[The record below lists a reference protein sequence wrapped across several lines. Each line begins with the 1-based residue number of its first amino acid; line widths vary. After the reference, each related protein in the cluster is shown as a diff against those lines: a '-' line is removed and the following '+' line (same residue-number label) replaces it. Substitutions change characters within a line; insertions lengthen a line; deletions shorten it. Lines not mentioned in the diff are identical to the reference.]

1 DRTASD
7 RRDPGRRAAR
17 STEVTAMSFE
27 YPDPTPSRGRKLG
40 IRVGLIGLGVATGAL
55 AATALG
61 ATASTPS
68 TTNGSG
74 STALAA
80 TAAPAPDNDR
90 HGGPGGA
97 APVRSDEK
105 AVSASTA
112 STLKAAALKA
122 VPGAKIIRVET
133 DAGDAAYEVHMQK
146 SDGSLVTVKFDKN
159 LKQTG
164 VEDGMGKGDPEGP
177 GGHH

>member
-1 DRTASD
+1 
-7 RRDPGRRAAR
+7 
-17 STEVTAMSFE
+17 MSFDSPE
-27 YPDPTPSRGRKLG
+27 PTPSRSRKLG
-40 IRVGLIGLGVATGAL
+40 VKVGLIGLGVAAGAL

-74 STALAA
+74 STAQTSAA
-80 TAAPAPDNDR
+80 TTAPDNDGD
-90 HGGPGGA
+90 HHSGHPGGPGGA

-105 AVSASTA
+105 AVSASA
-112 STLKAAALKA
+112 AATLKAAALKA

-159 LKQTG
+159 LKQTA